1 MKWEEKSGNW
11 DQIRSN
17 AIIKK
22 ITSFFFLFYVK
33 DSSRWYLQRWWQ
45 PTDQWI
51 VVTAEIRQDGI
62 LHTSCGKQQKLRKK
76 KPVDVKWTGWLLQS
90 RFDTR
95 PAAGT
100 LGSRAAEQGF
110 VLQPGLTQRKKV
122 FYRCKVA
129 QNFMLYRCCCTIEF
143 LMARLPFNW
152 WQTTNFACVK
162 EAAVAAACRRADGL
176 PEQSYWLV
184 AAATFGSGGLI
195 NKLLTLKNC

>member
-1 MKWEEKSGNW
+1 MSK
-11 DQIRSN
+11 
-17 AIIKK
+17 
-22 ITSFFFLFYVK
+22 
-33 DSSRWYLQRWWQ
+33 
-45 PTDQWI
+45 
-51 VVTAEIRQDGI
+51 TAVDGI
-62 LHTSCGKQQKLRKK
+62 YRDGDSPRISESLWLLKFARMEYCIQVVESNKNYVKK